1 MDSPVGA
8 ALGGW
13 KLPFGIVSLH
23 ASWLFEGNAAD
34 LWFDTGVRA
43 MMLGRGRGARCEHR
57 SRAG

>member
-13 KLPFGIVSLH
+13 NLPFGVVSLH
-23 ASWLFEGNAAD
+23 ANGLFEGNAAD
-34 LWFDTGVRA
+34 LWFDKGVLA
-43 MMLGRGRGARCEHR
+43 MMLARGTGARWEYR